1 MIGGGA
7 VVGKVLGRR
16 KWAKKGRRVYKR
28 GFRGCY
34 LQAKPGGAISAK
46 TAGQCGRGQMRMGIH
61 PEVFSTFLVSTFAVT
76 ACFLSNDMM
85 FLSFD
90 APTRTR

>member
-16 KWAKKGRRVYKR
+16 KWGQRKAGGFTRGDFAVICGPNPEVRFLRR
-28 GFRGCY
+28 
-34 LQAKPGGAISAK
+34 QQDNAD
-46 TAGQCGRGQMRMGIH
+46 GQMRMGIH
-61 PEVFSTFLVSTFAVT
+61 PEVFSTFLVSAFAVT
-76 ACFLSNDMM
+76 ACFLSNNGI
-85 FLSFD
+85 LFD